1 MSKDSDRRVTE
12 GTYSKDR
19 EKFFKPPSAEVKL
32 PKEHVLRV
40 GFKKTHEDAV
50 IPTKAHAEDSGFD
63 LYSVEDVVIHPGE
76 TIVVG
81 TGIAVNLPEGH
92 EAQIRPRS
100 GVTAKTKLRV
110 QLGTIDNG
118 YTGELGI
125 IVDNVAPP
133 GMGVDFYCQM
143 NGEHVSPIV
152 MGEFGEYYIR
162 KGDRIAQLA
171 VQKISYT
178 DVIYV
183 TSLKGQSRGDS
194 GFGSSRIS
202 KD

>member
-1 MSKDSDRRVTE
+1 MSKDIDRRVTE

-40 GFKKTHEDAV
+40 GFKKTHEDAI

-76 TIVVG
+76 TMVVG

-100 GVTAKTKLRV
+100 GITAKTKLRV

-125 IVDNVAPP
+125 IVDNTSQISSLKLRELFI
-133 GMGVDFYCQM
+133 DDKTHNSFDDITYK
-143 NGEHVSPIV
+143 
-152 MGEFGEYYIR
+152 IR

-171 VQKISYT
+171 VQKIPYT
-178 DVIYV
+178 DAIEV
-183 TSLKGQSRGDS
+183 TSLKGQSRGDN
-194 GFGSSRIS
+194 GFGSTGIS